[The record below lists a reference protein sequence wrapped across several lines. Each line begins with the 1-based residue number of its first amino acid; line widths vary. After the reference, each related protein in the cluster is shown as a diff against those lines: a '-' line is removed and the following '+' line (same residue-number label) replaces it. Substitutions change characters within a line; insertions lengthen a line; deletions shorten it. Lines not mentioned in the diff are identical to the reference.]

1 MKKRDTFVNNNSIRM
16 ETQSSQLADT
26 EHRFS
31 TLNSQL
37 ISVSIADDHKI
48 VVKSL
53 SKLINESKIG
63 QVMNTYYNLK
73 SCKSGLAQSIPD
85 VLLLDVGMPD
95 GDGVDFC
102 AEITQTYPELK
113 IIMLTSY
120 KEFNVAKRALHNGA
134 LGYVL
139 KNAEP
144 EEIFAGIET
153 VSKGKQFLCEE
164 IDILLK
170 NKLNKQV
177 TWYSPR
183 EKEILQ
189 YIADGYTTKEI
200 AGKICRDEE
209 TVKTYRKN
217 LLIKLIAKN
226 TPQMVKKAC
235 EQHLV
240 QLD

>member
-1 MKKRDTFVNNNSIRM
+1 MIEDNPESLVSNL
-16 ETQSSQLADT
+16 E
-26 EHRFS
+26 
-31 TLNSQL
+31 L
-37 ISVSIADDHKI
+37 IKVSITDDHKM

-53 SKLINESKIG
+53 SKMINESGIA
-63 QVMNTYYNLK
+63 QVKDVYFNLK
-73 SCKSGLAQSIPD
+73 SCRLGLAKSLPD
-85 VLLLDVGMPD
+85 VLLLDIGMPD

-102 AEITQTYPELK
+102 AEITKTYPRLK

-144 EEIFAGIET
+144 EEIFSGIET
-153 VSKGKQFLCEE
+153 VSKGEQFLCEE

-170 NKLNKQV
+170 NKKKEKV
-177 TWYSPR
+177 VWYSPR

-200 AGKICRDEE
+200 ANKIYRNEE
-209 TVKTYRKN
+209 TVKSYRKN
-217 LLIKLIAKN
+217 LLIKIVAKN
-226 TPQMVKKAC
+226 AFEMVKKSI
-235 EQHLV
+235 EQNLV
-240 QLD
+240 RIS

>member
-1 MKKRDTFVNNNSIRM
+1 MKTNNSK
-16 ETQSSQLADT
+16 
-26 EHRFS
+26 FS

-37 ISVSIADDHKI
+37 IKVSIADDHKL
-48 VVKSL
+48 VVKIL
-53 SKLINESKIG
+53 SKMINESKIA
-63 QVMNTYYNLK
+63 QVKDIYYNLK
-73 SCKSGLAQSIPD
+73 SCRLGLLKSLPD
-85 VLLLDVGMPD
+85 VLLLDIGMPD

-102 AEITQTYPELK
+102 AEIIKIHPELK

-153 VSKGKQFLCEE
+153 VNRGKQFLCEE
-164 IDILLK
+164 IDVM
-170 NKLNKQV
+170 LNNQFDQEV
-177 TWYSPR
+177 AWFSPR

-200 AGKICRDEE
+200 ANKIFRDEE

-217 LLIKLIAKN
+217 LLIKFLAKN
-226 TPQMVKKAC
+226 TSVMVKKAC
-235 EQHLV
+235 EQNLIRYYPIK
-240 QLD
+240 